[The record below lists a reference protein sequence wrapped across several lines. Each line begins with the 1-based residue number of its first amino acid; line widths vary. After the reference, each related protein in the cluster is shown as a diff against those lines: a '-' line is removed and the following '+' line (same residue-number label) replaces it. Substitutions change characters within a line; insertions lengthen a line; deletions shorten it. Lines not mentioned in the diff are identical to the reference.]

1 MAKSLRL
8 GLTLSEEDVNVF
20 WQNEKNY
27 VVTLQQKL
35 QFEEVQRIYQLKP
48 IIF

>member
-35 QFEEVQRIYQLKP
+35 QFEEAQRIYQLKP